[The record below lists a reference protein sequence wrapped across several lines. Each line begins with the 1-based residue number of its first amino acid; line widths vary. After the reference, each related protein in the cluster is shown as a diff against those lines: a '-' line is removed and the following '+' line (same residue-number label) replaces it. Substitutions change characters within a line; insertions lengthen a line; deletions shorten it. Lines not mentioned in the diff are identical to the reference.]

1 MAAKGEGPIAVL
13 ATNESKSSPGTF
25 YEIRIGNDGVTYC
38 TCRGWINSKA
48 DPKTCCHLKEY
59 LAK

>member
-1 MAAKGEGPIAVL
+1 ML
-13 ATNESKSSPGTF
+13 ATFESKSSPGTF

-59 LAK
+59 LPK